1 MTDCSV
7 YGGWW
12 KRRFVGAAS
21 SIGLA
26 AIGMPAMAAPQGP
39 DLLSFAHGAIPV
51 RIEADPTSRVT
62 LEHAILA
69 IDGSDAVRAVSGA
82 VPPNTKLAFVYA
94 LPAPTVFERL
104 AVPSV
109 RETPSPR
116 QTFIREVAVYGS
128 ATSATEGFVKLASAT
143 LSAHERPGL
152 QTELVLHRRD
162 AVRWVRLEL
171 AHGLDTPGP
180 QVWLEFS
187 EIIGQGRQDEA
198 PLDTGF
204 GGQWKGRGLALVLDQ
219 AGAVVAGCYDRQGKL
234 EGSVVGRVLHATG
247 REPGTGVASSFIAS
261 LGEKGTLQM
270 LRSTNGAP
278 FKHYVGERG
287 APKPLPACNAPTA
300 PRLACDSVI
309 HGIQFDFDSATLRPS
324 SAAVLDSLHQ
334 GLAAAR
340 IARVVIEGHT
350 SSEGEEAY
358 NRSLSQRRARAVVDE
373 LVRRGLAADRL
384 TASGAGES
392 RPIAPNDDEAGRS
405 LNRRVEVRC
414 QT

>member
-1 MTDCSV
+1 MPDGCIS
-7 YGGWW
+7 GAW
-12 KRRFVGAAS
+12 RPLRFGRTSAS
-21 SIGLA
+21 FGLA
-26 AIGMPAMAAPQGP
+26 ALAVHALAAPQGP
-39 DLLSFAHGAIPV
+39 DLLSFAQGAIPV
-51 RIEADPTSRVT
+51 RVEADPSSRVT

-69 IDGSDAVRAVSGA
+69 IDGSDAVRVVTGA

-171 AHGLDTPGP
+171 AHGLEAPGP

-204 GGQWKGRGLALVLDQ
+204 SGQWKGRGLALVLDQ
-219 AGAVVAGCYDRQGKL
+219 AGAAVAGCYDRQGKL

-247 REPGTGVASSFIAS
+247 REPRTGVASSFIAS
-261 LGEKGTLQM
+261 LGEKGTVQV

-287 APKPLPACNAPTA
+287 APRPLPACNAPTA
-300 PRLACDSVI
+300 PTLGCDSVI

-340 IARVVIEGHT
+340 SARVVIEGHT
-350 SSEGEEAY
+350 SSEGEESY

-414 QT
+414 QA